1 MTTKT
6 TITLSP
12 IKRCYTSPNLQKR
25 CITSIVTHCKYQTN
39 LSLPIPNMISLPS
52 PTTTITVSCERK
64 NLSTNN
70 LPDLV
75 NDILIEEQ
83 QRETIKNIAI
93 TLRKISDQ
101 IDEQIQINN
110 SLSSNHIFAQRTITF
125 IHCLSHILRFFL

>member
-12 IKRCYTSPNLQKR
+12 IKRCNTSPNLQKR
-25 CITSIVTHCKYQTN
+25 RITSILTHRKYQTN
-39 LSLPIPNMISLPS
+39 LSLPISNMISS

-75 NDILIEEQ
+75 NDILIDQ
-83 QRETIKNIAI
+83 QRRETITNIAL

-101 IDEQIQINN
+101 IDEQIQVIIK
-110 SLSSNHIFAQRTITF
+110 SY
-125 IHCLSHILRFFL
+125 